1 MSRQFAILGLGF
13 FGITVAQELHRQH
26 DEVLGVD
33 RDESRVD
40 NYADLFSHAIVGDI
54 TDEQVIG
61 QLSLSEYDAVVI
73 DTDDNLEA
81 SMICTLLVREHQA
94 QQVWVKAHSDTHYRL
109 LKRLGADHVVYP
121 EYDIGVRVGESLHY
135 HALVDFIDLGNRQ
148 FVVELQTTEQLE
160 TSFPTV
166 GDLNRHNKSLSVIA
180 IKRGNELIRTPGND
194 ITLKPQD
201 SLVLLGELEELRR
214 LGRHL

>member
-166 GDLNRHNKSLSVIA
+166 GDLNRNNKSLSVIA
-180 IKRGNELIRTPGND
+180 IKRDSELIRTPGSD
-194 ITLKPQD
+194 IPLKPQD
-201 SLVLLGELEELRR
+201 SLVLLGDLEELRR

>member
-33 RDESRVD
+33 LDESRVD
-40 NYADLFSHAIVGDI
+40 HYADLFSHAIVGDI
-54 TDEQVIG
+54 TDEQVIS

-81 SMICTLLVREHQA
+81 SMICTLLVREHEA
-94 QQVWVKAHSDTHYRL
+94 RQVWVKAHSGTHYRL

-121 EYDIGVRVGESLHY
+121 EYDIGIRVGESLHY
-135 HALVDFIDLGNRQ
+135 HAMVDFIDLGNRQ
-148 FVVELQTTEQLE
+148 FVVEIQTTEQLE

-166 GDLNRHNKSLSVIA
+166 GDLNRNNESLSVIA
-180 IKRGNELIRTPGND
+180 IKRDSELIRTPGSD
-194 ITLKPQD
+194 IALKPRD
-201 SLVLLGELEELRR
+201 SLVLLGELEELRS

>member
-148 FVVELQTTEQLE
+148 FVVELQTTEHLE

-166 GDLNRHNKSLSVIA
+166 GDLNRNNQSLSVIA
-180 IKRGNELIRTPGND
+180 IKRDSELIRTPGSD
-194 ITLKPQD
+194 TPLKPQD
-201 SLVLLGELEELRR
+201 NLVLLGDLEELRR